1 MPKSNQKTS
10 FRWVIV
16 ALLFYST
23 TIVYFDRV
31 ILGILAPFITE
42 EIGWSEQEYGYV
54 VFAFQ
59 LTYAVGP
66 LFIGYVI
73 DRLGSRW
80 GFSLAVVVWSLA
92 SLSHAA
98 ARSWLGFAIARLGL
112 GIGQSANFPAS
123 IKIVAEWFPQKE
135 RAYATGVFNGGSNIG
150 QVIAPLLIPVVLY
163 FFSSWQ
169 YVFVL
174 SLVLSIIWLVLWLI
188 LFRSPNESRFVN
200 SAERN
205 YIAGDNENMENIKVP
220 WPRLIKYRQTW
231 VVALGK
237 LFADPVWYFY
247 LFWGAKFLNARFGVE
262 LKGLALPL
270 IIIYVVAWTGGITG
284 GAVSSFF
291 LKKGKTTNFSRKI
304 TMLGTA
310 LLVLPVMLVPFIDSL
325 PVCVGLIAL
334 AAAAHNSWSANI
346 FTVASDLFPKKIVG
360 SVIGFSTSVSSIA
373 GMGTALLIG
382 WVLNES
388 GVDGYVFPFVIAAFG
403 YLSGL
408 LVIHLI
414 SPSLKPVSETSLNR
428 TFKQG

>member
-1 MPKSNQKTS
+1 MQTTKKTN

-31 ILGILAPFITE
+31 ILGILAPYISS

-59 LTYAVGP
+59 LSYAIGP
-66 LFIGYVI
+66 LFIGFLI
-73 DRLGSRW
+73 DRLGTRL
-80 GFSLAVVVWSLA
+80 GFSLAVVVWAIA
-92 SLSHAA
+92 SLSHGM
-98 ARSWLGFAIARLGL
+98 ARSWIGFAVARLGL

-123 IKIVAEWFPQKE
+123 IKTVAEWFPQKE

-163 FFSSWQ
+163 FFVSWR

-174 SLVLSIIWLVLWLI
+174 SLVLSAIWLVLWLI
-188 LFRSPNESRFVN
+188 LFRSPQESRFVN
-200 SAERN
+200 DAERE
-205 YIAGDNENMENIKVP
+205 YISSDSSDLEKVKVP
-220 WPRLIKYRQTW
+220 WKELVKYRQTW

-247 LFWGAKFLNARFGVE
+247 LFWGAKFLNAQFGVE

-270 IIIYVVAWTGGITG
+270 IVIYVLAWGGGIAG
-284 GAVSSFF
+284 GAVSSFL
-291 LKKGKTTNFSRKI
+291 LKKGKSVNFARKF
-304 TMLGTA
+304 TMFGTA
-310 LLVLPVMLVPFIDSL
+310 LLVLPVMMVPFIDSL

-360 SVIGFSTSVSSIA
+360 SVIGFSTTVSSVA
-373 GMGTALLIG
+373 GMFTALLIG
-382 WVLNES
+382 YALNES
-388 GVDGYVFPFVIAAFG
+388 GTDGYVFPFVIAAFG
-403 YLSGL
+403 YLVGL
-408 LVIHLI
+408 LVMHIV
-414 SPSLKPVSETSLNR
+414 SPKLNPVNISETIA
-428 TFKQG
+428 

>member
-1 MPKSNQKTS
+1 MLKSNQKTN
-10 FRWVIV
+10 FRWAIV

-59 LTYAVGP
+59 LTYAIGP

-73 DRLGSRW
+73 DRLGTRR
-80 GFSLAVVVWSLA
+80 GFILAVVVWALA

-123 IKIVAEWFPQKE
+123 IKTVAEWFPQKE

-150 QVIAPLLIPVVLY
+150 QVIAPLLIPVVFILLG
-163 FFSSWQ
+163 SWQ
-169 YVFVL
+169 YVFVV
-174 SLVLSIIWLVLWLI
+174 SLVLSGTWLVLWLI
-188 LFRSPNESRFVN
+188 FFKSPQESRYVN
-200 SAERN
+200 SAERE
-205 YIAGDNENMENIKVP
+205 YILGDNVDMETIKVP
-220 WPRLIKYRQTW
+220 WKNLVKYRQTW

-262 LKGLALPL
+262 MKGLALPL
-270 IIIYVVAWTGGITG
+270 VIIYVVAWGGGMTG
-284 GAVSSFF
+284 GAVSSFL
-291 LKKGKTTNFSRKI
+291 LKKGKSTNFSRKI

-310 LLVLPVMLVPFIDSL
+310 LLVLPVMLVPFIESL

-360 SVIGFSTSVSSIA
+360 SVIGFSTTVSSFA

-403 YLSGL
+403 YLTGL
-408 LVIHLI
+408 LIIHLI
-414 SPSLKPVSETSLNR
+414 SPKMKPVSSLSE
-428 TFKQG
+428 QSQ

>member
-1 MPKSNQKTS
+1 LKRRTN

-31 ILGILAPFITE
+31 ILGILAPYITN

-59 LTYAVGP
+59 LTYAIGP
-66 LFIGYVI
+66 LFIGFVI
-73 DRLGSRW
+73 DRLGTRL
-80 GFSLAVVVWSLA
+80 GFSLAVVVWALA
-92 SLSHAA
+92 SLSHAFA
-98 ARSWLGFAIARLGL
+98 QSWIGFAIARLGL

-123 IKIVAEWFPQKE
+123 IKTIAGWFPQKE
-135 RAYATGVFNGGSNIG
+135 RAFATGVFNGGSNIG

-163 FFSSWQ
+163 FFVSWQ

-174 SLVLSIIWLVLWLI
+174 SLLLSAIWLVLWLI
-188 LFRSPNESRFVN
+188 LYQSPNQSRFVN
-200 SAERN
+200 AAELK
-205 YIAGDNENMENIKVP
+205 YINSSSTDLEKVKVP
-220 WPRLIKYRQTW
+220 WKELVKYRQTW

-247 LFWGAKFLNARFGVE
+247 LFWGAKFLNAQFGVE

-270 IIIYVVAWTGGITG
+270 IVIYIVAWSGGMAG
-284 GAVSSFF
+284 GAISSAL
-291 LKKGKTTNFSRKI
+291 LKKGKSANFARKI

-360 SVIGFSTSVSSIA
+360 SVIGFSTTISSLA
-373 GMGTALLIG
+373 GMVTALLIG
-382 WVLNES
+382 YALNES
-388 GVDGYVFPFVIAAFG
+388 GTDGYVFPFVIAAFG
-403 YLSGL
+403 YLAGL

-414 SPSLKPVSETSLNR
+414 SPKMKPVSGLID
-428 TFKQG
+428 

>member
-1 MPKSNQKTS
+1 MPKTNQKTH

-31 ILGILAPFITE
+31 ILGILAPFISE

-59 LTYAVGP
+59 LTYAIGP

-73 DRLGSRW
+73 DRLGTRL
-80 GFSLAVVVWSLA
+80 GFSLAVIIWALA

-98 ARSWLGFAIARLGL
+98 ARSWIGFAFARLGL

-123 IKIVAEWFPQKE
+123 IKTVAEWFPQKE
-135 RAYATGVFNGGSNIG
+135 RAYATGIFNGGSNIG

-163 FFSSWQ
+163 FFTSWQ

-174 SLVLSIIWLVLWLI
+174 SLVLSGIWMILWLI
-188 LFRSPNESRFVN
+188 FFKSPQESRFVN
-200 SAERN
+200 AAERD
-205 YIAGDNENMENIKVP
+205 YIVSDGSKLETVQVP
-220 WPRLIKYRQTW
+220 WIRLAKFRQTW

-270 IIIYVVAWTGGITG
+270 VIIYVVAWSGGIAG
-284 GAVSSFF
+284 GAVSSFL
-291 LKKGKTTNFSRKI
+291 LKKGKSTNFSRKI

-360 SVIGFSTSVSSIA
+360 SVIGFSTTVSSIA

-382 WVLNES
+382 WVLDES

-403 YLSGL
+403 YLTGL

-414 SPSLKPVSETSLNR
+414 SPKMKPVSIENT
-428 TFKQG
+428 

>member
-1 MPKSNQKTS
+1 MQTVNRKTN
-10 FRWVIV
+10 FRWVVV

-31 ILGILAPFITE
+31 ILGILAPFITK

-59 LTYAVGP
+59 LTYAIGP
-66 LFIGYVI
+66 LFIGYII
-73 DRLGSRW
+73 DRLGTRR
-80 GFSLAVVVWSLA
+80 GFSLAVIIWAIA

-98 ARSWLGFAIARLGL
+98 ARSWIGFAVARLGL

-123 IKIVAEWFPQKE
+123 IKTIAEWFPQKE

-150 QVIAPLLIPVVLY
+150 QVLAPLLIPVVLY
-163 FFSSWQ
+163 FFVSWQ

-174 SLVLSIIWLVLWLI
+174 SVVLSAVWLVLWLL
-188 LFRSPNESRFVN
+188 LFRSPQESRFVN
-200 SAERN
+200 AAERE
-205 YIAGDNENMENIKVP
+205 YINSDSGDLEKVKVP
-220 WPRLIKYRQTW
+220 WKELIKYRQTW
-231 VVALGK
+231 AVALGK

-247 LFWGAKFLNARFGVE
+247 LFWGAKFLNAQFGVE

-270 IIIYVVAWTGGITG
+270 VAIYLVAWCGGMAG
-284 GAVSSFF
+284 GAISSSL
-291 LKKGKTTNFSRKI
+291 LKKGKSANFARKI

-310 LLVLPVMLVPFIDSL
+310 LLVLPVMIVPFIDSL

-360 SVIGFSTSVSSIA
+360 SVIGFSTTISSIA
-373 GMGTALLIG
+373 GMITALLIG
-382 WVLNES
+382 YALNEA
-388 GVDGYVFPFVIAAFG
+388 GTDGYVFPFVIAAFG
-403 YLSGL
+403 YLIGL
-408 LVIHLI
+408 LVIHLV
-414 SPSLKPVSETSLNR
+414 SPKLKPVSVNL
-428 TFKQG
+428 

>member
-1 MPKSNQKTS
+1 MQTSEKKTN

-31 ILGILAPFITE
+31 ILGILAPYITG

-59 LTYAVGP
+59 LTYAIGP

-73 DRLGSRW
+73 DRLGTRR
-80 GFSLAVVVWSLA
+80 GFSLAVVVWAIA

-123 IKIVAEWFPQKE
+123 IKTVAEWFPQKE
-135 RAYATGVFNGGSNIG
+135 RAVATGVFNGGSNIG
-150 QVIAPLLIPVVLY
+150 QVLAPLLIPVILY
-163 FFSSWQ
+163 FFVSWQ
-169 YVFVL
+169 YVFVV
-174 SLVLSIIWLVLWLI
+174 SLVMSVVWLALWLI
-188 LFRSPNESRFVN
+188 FFRPAQESRFVN
-200 SAERN
+200 DAERE
-205 YIAGDNENMENIKVP
+205 YISSDTGDLEKVKVP
-220 WPRLIKYRQTW
+220 WKELVKYRQTW
-231 VVALGK
+231 AVALGK

-270 IIIYVVAWTGGITG
+270 VVIYLVAWCGGMAG
-284 GAVSSFF
+284 GAISSYL
-291 LKKGKTTNFSRKI
+291 LKKGKPANFSRKI

-360 SVIGFSTSVSSIA
+360 SVIGFSTTVSSIA
-373 GMGTALLIG
+373 GMITALLIG
-382 WVLNES
+382 YALNEA
-388 GVDGYVFPFVIAAFG
+388 GTDGYVFPFVIAAFG
-403 YLSGL
+403 YLIGL
-408 LVIHLI
+408 LAIHLV
-414 SPSLKPVSETSLNR
+414 SPKLKPVTVDSLS
-428 TFKQG
+428 

>member
-1 MPKSNQKTS
+1 MPKSNQKTN

-59 LTYAVGP
+59 LTYAIGP
-66 LFIGYVI
+66 LLIGYVI
-73 DRLGSRW
+73 DRLGTRR
-80 GFSLAVVVWSLA
+80 GFTLAVVVWALA

-123 IKIVAEWFPQKE
+123 IKTVAEWFPQKE
-135 RAYATGVFNGGSNIG
+135 RAFATGVFNGGSNIG
-150 QVIAPLLIPVVLY
+150 QVIAPLLIPLVLY
-163 FFSSWQ
+163 FFGTWQ
-169 YVFVL
+169 YVFVVSLIL
-174 SLVLSIIWLVLWLI
+174 SAIWLVLWLI
-188 LFRSPNESRFVN
+188 LFKSPQESRFVN
-200 SAERN
+200 SAERE
-205 YIAGDNENMENIKVP
+205 YIVSDRGKLETVKVP
-220 WPRLIKYRQTW
+220 WIRLVRIRQTW

-270 IIIYVVAWTGGITG
+270 IIIYVVAWSGGIAG

-291 LKKGKTTNFSRKI
+291 LKRGKSVNFSRKM

-310 LLVLPVMLVPFIDSL
+310 MLVLPVMLVPFIDSL

-360 SVIGFSTSVSSIA
+360 SVIGFSTTVSSIA

-403 YLSGL
+403 YLTGL

-414 SPSLKPVSETSLNR
+414 SPKMKPVSIINE
-428 TFKQG
+428 

>member
-1 MPKSNQKTS
+1 MSTELINKKTN

-31 ILGILAPFITE
+31 ILGILAPYITN

-59 LTYAVGP
+59 LSYAIGP
-66 LFIGYVI
+66 LFIGFVI
-73 DRLGSRW
+73 DRLGTRL
-80 GFSLAVVVWSLA
+80 GFSLAVVVWALA
-92 SLSHAA
+92 SLSHAFA
-98 ARSWLGFAIARLGL
+98 HTWIGFAIARLGL

-123 IKIVAEWFPQKE
+123 IKTIAGWFPQKE
-135 RAYATGVFNGGSNIG
+135 RAFATGVFNGGSNIG

-163 FFSSWQ
+163 FFVSWQ

-174 SLVLSIIWLVLWLI
+174 SLLLSAIWLVLWLV
-188 LFRSPNESRFVN
+188 LYQSPNQSRFVN
-200 SAERN
+200 SAELE
-205 YIAGDNENMENIKVP
+205 YINSSSTDLEKVKVP
-220 WPRLIKYRQTW
+220 WKELVKYRQTW

-247 LFWGAKFLNARFGVE
+247 LFWGAKFLNAQFGVE

-270 IIIYVVAWTGGITG
+270 IIIYIVAWSGGMAG
-284 GAVSSFF
+284 GAISSAL
-291 LKKGKTTNFSRKI
+291 LKKGKSANFARKI

-346 FTVASDLFPKKIVG
+346 FTVASDLFPEKIVG
-360 SVIGFSTSVSSIA
+360 SVIGFSTTISSLA
-373 GMGTALLIG
+373 GMVTALLIG
-382 WVLNES
+382 YALNES
-388 GVDGYVFPFVIAAFG
+388 GTGGYVFPFVIAAFG
-403 YLSGL
+403 YLAGL

-414 SPSLKPVSETSLNR
+414 SPKMKPVSGLID
-428 TFKQG
+428 

>member
-1 MPKSNQKTS
+1 MPKSNQKTN

-59 LTYAVGP
+59 LTYAIGP
-66 LFIGYVI
+66 LLIGYVI
-73 DRLGSRW
+73 DRLGTRR
-80 GFSLAVVVWSLA
+80 GFTLAVVVWALA

-123 IKIVAEWFPQKE
+123 IKTVAEWFPQKE
-135 RAYATGVFNGGSNIG
+135 RAFATGVFNGGSNIG
-150 QVIAPLLIPVVLY
+150 QVIAPLLIPLVLY
-163 FFSSWQ
+163 FFGTWQ
-169 YVFVL
+169 YVFVVSLIL
-174 SLVLSIIWLVLWLI
+174 SAIWLVLWLI
-188 LFRSPNESRFVN
+188 LFKSPQESRFVN
-200 SAERN
+200 SAERE
-205 YIAGDNENMENIKVP
+205 YIVSDRGKLETVKVP
-220 WPRLIKYRQTW
+220 WIRLVRIRQTW

-270 IIIYVVAWTGGITG
+270 IIIYVVAWSGGIAG

-291 LKKGKTTNFSRKI
+291 LKRGKSTNFSRKM
-304 TMLGTA
+304 TMFGTA

-360 SVIGFSTSVSSIA
+360 SVIGFSTTVSSFA

-403 YLSGL
+403 YLTGL

-414 SPSLKPVSETSLNR
+414 SPKMKPVSIVNE
-428 TFKQG
+428 

>member
-1 MPKSNQKTS
+1 MQTVNRKTN
-10 FRWVIV
+10 FRWVVV

-31 ILGILAPFITE
+31 ILGILAPFITK

-66 LFIGYVI
+66 LFIGYII
-73 DRLGSRW
+73 DRLGTRR
-80 GFSLAVVVWSLA
+80 GFSLAVIIWAIA

-98 ARSWLGFAIARLGL
+98 ARSWIGFAVARLGL

-123 IKIVAEWFPQKE
+123 IKTIAEWFPQKE

-150 QVIAPLLIPVVLY
+150 QVLAPLLIPVVLY
-163 FFSSWQ
+163 FFVSWQ

-174 SLVLSIIWLVLWLI
+174 SVVLSAVWLVLWLL
-188 LFRSPNESRFVN
+188 LFRSPQESRFVN
-200 SAERN
+200 AAERE
-205 YIAGDNENMENIKVP
+205 YINSDSGDLEKVKVP
-220 WPRLIKYRQTW
+220 WKELVKYRQTW
-231 VVALGK
+231 AVALGK

-247 LFWGAKFLNARFGVE
+247 LFWGAKFLNAQFGVE

-270 IIIYVVAWTGGITG
+270 VVIYLVAWCGGMAG
-284 GAVSSFF
+284 GAVSSSL
-291 LKKGKTTNFSRKI
+291 LKKGKSANFARKI
-304 TMLGTA
+304 TMFGTA
-310 LLVLPVMLVPFIDSL
+310 LLVLPVMMVPFIDSL

-360 SVIGFSTSVSSIA
+360 SVIGFSTTISSIA
-373 GMGTALLIG
+373 GMITALLIG
-382 WVLNES
+382 YALNES
-388 GVDGYVFPFVIAAFG
+388 GTDGYVFPFVIAAFG
-403 YLSGL
+403 YLIGL
-408 LVIHLI
+408 LVIHLV
-414 SPSLKPVSETSLNR
+414 SPKLKPVSVNL
-428 TFKQG
+428 

>member
-1 MPKSNQKTS
+1 MQTSEKKTN

-31 ILGILAPFITE
+31 ILGILAPYITG

-59 LTYAVGP
+59 LTYAIGP

-73 DRLGSRW
+73 DRLGTRR
-80 GFSLAVVVWSLA
+80 GFSLAVVVWAIA

-123 IKIVAEWFPQKE
+123 IKTVAEWFPQKE
-135 RAYATGVFNGGSNIG
+135 RAVATGVFNGGSNIG
-150 QVIAPLLIPVVLY
+150 QVLAPLLIPVILY
-163 FFSSWQ
+163 FFVSWQ
-169 YVFVL
+169 YVFVV
-174 SLVLSIIWLVLWLI
+174 SLVMSVVWLALWLI
-188 LFRSPNESRFVN
+188 FFRPAQESRFVN
-200 SAERN
+200 DAERE
-205 YIAGDNENMENIKVP
+205 YISSDTGDLEKVKVP
-220 WPRLIKYRQTW
+220 WKELVKYRQTW
-231 VVALGK
+231 AVALGK

-270 IIIYVVAWTGGITG
+270 VVIYLVAWCGGMAG
-284 GAVSSFF
+284 GAISSYL
-291 LKKGKTTNFSRKI
+291 LKKGKPANFSRKI

-360 SVIGFSTSVSSIA
+360 SVIGFSTTVSSIA
-373 GMGTALLIG
+373 GMITALLIG
-382 WVLNES
+382 YALNEA
-388 GVDGYVFPFVIAAFG
+388 GTDGYIFPFVIAAFG
-403 YLSGL
+403 YLIGL
-408 LVIHLI
+408 LAIHLV
-414 SPSLKPVSETSLNR
+414 SPKLKPVTVDSLS
-428 TFKQG
+428 